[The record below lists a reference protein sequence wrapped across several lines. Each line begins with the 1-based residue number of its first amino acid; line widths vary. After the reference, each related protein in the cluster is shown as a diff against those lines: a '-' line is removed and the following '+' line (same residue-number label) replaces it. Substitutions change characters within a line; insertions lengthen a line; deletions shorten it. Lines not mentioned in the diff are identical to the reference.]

1 MTDPGQVRAAVESM
15 LVEPHR
21 WAEPV
26 VFVPLADRL
35 DAATRAQLMALA
47 RGGIGEPVKD

>member
-26 VFVPLADRL
+26 EWVPLSERL
-35 DAATRAQLMALA
+35 DRATVQQLMRLMN
-47 RGGIGEPVKD
+47 GGLGEPES